1 MVKVTCYCITMAKKY
16 TCEDV
21 VSFFTGESSI
31 LFVESSDSG
40 SESCLSELEQQ
51 ELSSLSESVMSSV
64 DDSSVDDIVDTG
76 ELTDSNDVILDNSS
90 EPSAKKRRHVISD
103 SNSNDS
109 MSSEDS
115 DDCDTDNHKRVP
127 VRGRGRAYVRGRGRA
142 QSRARGAAS
151 LRGKGSTFRD
161 ALSRLPDDAVSITV
175 KDSMF
180 SLPFNNDFLPLRD
193 PGPHLPC
200 NFDMSVLSLF
210 ELYFDD
216 TAIERIKKSTLAYAE
231 ANKNKL
237 LVSYEEFCKSP
248 LTAEEIYSYLGAL
261 ILLGIHNVRNHRY
274 AWSSK
279 KAQVLCRL
287 DELMSCRRY
296 EIISTF
302 FHLVTPTE
310 ETALSGNRLSKI
322 LPFQEY
328 IKCRCTTLYQPLQQL
343 SIDERMVKSKA
354 RTHFRQYMRN
364 KPTKWGFKY
373 WVLADITGYTVD
385 FNIYLGKVTASS
397 GKGLSYDVV
406 MDLIQPYS
414 FQGYEV
420 YVDNFYT
427 SPL

>member
-1 MVKVTCYCITMAKKY
+1 MAKKY

-31 LFVESSDSG
+31 PFVESSDSG

-76 ELTDSNDVILDNSS
+76 ELTDSNDVISDNSS

-161 ALSRLPDDAVSITV
+161 TLSRLPDDAVSITV

-200 NFDMSVLSLF
+200 NFDV
-210 ELYFDD
+210 
-216 TAIERIKKSTLAYAE
+216 
-231 ANKNKL
+231 
-237 LVSYEEFCKSP
+237 C
-248 LTAEEIYSYLGAL
+248 
-261 ILLGIHNVRNHRY
+261 
-274 AWSSK
+274 
-279 KAQVLCRL
+279 
-287 DELMSCRRY
+287 
-296 EIISTF
+296 IISF
-302 FHLVTPTE
+302 
-310 ETALSGNRLSKI
+310 
-322 LPFQEY
+322 
-328 IKCRCTTLYQPLQQL
+328 
-343 SIDERMVKSKA
+343 
-354 RTHFRQYMRN
+354 
-364 KPTKWGFKY
+364 
-373 WVLADITGYTVD
+373 
-385 FNIYLGKVTASS
+385 
-397 GKGLSYDVV
+397 
-406 MDLIQPYS
+406 
-414 FQGYEV
+414 
-420 YVDNFYT
+420 
-427 SPL
+427 